1 MIQFPEAIA
10 DAYVRPARNVALPSM
25 PGRQVK
31 FLQGHAVIKDGR
43 DLVAMMRRPEVLIQM
58 TPYSLSWLETFLKEA
73 GENIRAEVQWPERP
87 VPNSAT
93 RATEPETWDPSLVAH
108 GTDRADAGT

>member
-10 DAYVRPARNVALPSM
+10 DAYVSPSRNVALPSM

-43 DLVAMMRRPEVLIQM
+43 DLVAMMKRPEVKIIM
-58 TPYSLSWLETFLKEA
+58 TPYSLSWLEVFFKEA
-73 GENIRAEVQWPERP
+73 GGSVRAEVQWPERAAE
-87 VPNSAT
+87 VS
-93 RATEPETWDPSLVAH
+93 WDSRYRPD
-108 GTDRADAGT
+108 GTDSAEPGP